1 MCPVPLADFLA
12 SWTGR
17 YFAGPV
23 MKKILIALW
32 LLVSVASTAA
42 YIVPREA
49 SLDLRDQAIESG
61 FINPEIPSGER
72 DAAEVSKSLQL
83 QFDMIDSE
91 AAIPDLLFFCAVF
104 AALLTAF
111 GLRSNGLRALPGFV
125 VVAGLLGAH
134 SAVLLDQQYA
144 KARAY
149 NMIVQKA
156 LPSSGATVDGVD
168 WSWAS
173 DRAGNEFMYDDKPP
187 FVLNRQHH
195 LGLWFLVALFGW
207 MATMYAQGV
216 DVTTVRPGE
225 EPS

>member
-1 MCPVPLADFLA
+1 MRMGEDSP
-12 SWTGR
+12 
-17 YFAGPV
+17 GPV
-23 MKKILIALW
+23 MKKPLPALW
-32 LLVSVASTAA
+32 FLVLVASLAAYLVPSVASA
-42 YIVPREA
+42 
-49 SLDLRDQAIESG
+49 DLRDEAIESG

-72 DAAEVSKSLQL
+72 DAAEVSREMQL
-83 QFDMIDSE
+83 RFDMIDVKT
-91 AAIPDLLFFCAVF
+91 AIPDLLFFCAVF

-111 GLRSNGLRALPGFV
+111 GLRRNGLRALPGFV

-144 KARAY
+144 KARTY

-156 LPSSGATVDGVD
+156 LPSSSATVDGVD

-173 DRAGNEFMYDDKPP
+173 DRAGNEFMYEDKPP
-187 FVLNRQHH
+187 LILNRQHH
-195 LGLWFLVALFGW
+195 LGLWFLIALFGW

-216 DVTTVRPGE
+216 DVTIVRPGE

>member
-1 MCPVPLADFLA
+1 
-12 SWTGR
+12 
-17 YFAGPV
+17 
-23 MKKILIALW
+23 MKKPLTALWVLVLIA
-32 LLVSVASTAA
+32 SAAA
-42 YIVPREA
+42 YIVPMEA
-49 SLDLRDQAIESG
+49 SLDLRDQAVEAG

-72 DAAEVSKSLQL
+72 DAAEVSNSLQL
-83 QFDMIDSE
+83 QFDRIDRE
-91 AAIPDLLFFCAVF
+91 AAIPDFLFFCAVF

-144 KARAY
+144 KARSY
-149 NMIVQKA
+149 KMIVQKA
-156 LPSSGATVDGVD
+156 LPSSSATVDGVD

-173 DRAGNEFMYDDKPP
+173 DRAENEFMSEAKPQLM
-187 FVLNRQHH
+187 LNRQHH
-195 LGLWFLVALFGW
+195 LGLWFLITLFGW

-225 EPS
+225 DPS